1 MLRLPPSLP
10 PFAANLPF
18 ASPYHIV
25 LTSNLSTDPQ
35 WLLLPP
41 FPFFQGP
48 LAGKAVVLVTNQL
61 QFLPYVD
68 KIVVMGPMEGGNGDV
83 GIIDQVGKEGGR
95 EAGRE
100 TK

>member
-1 MLRLPPSLP
+1 
-10 PFAANLPF
+10 
-18 ASPYHIV
+18 
-25 LTSNLSTDPQ
+25 
-35 WLLLPP
+35 
-41 FPFFQGP
+41 

-68 KIVVMGPMEGGNGDV
+68 KIVMMGPMEGGNGDV

-100 TK
+100 KK